1 MLEKKKENEIGLI
14 DVDDLVDRSPKLYLV
29 SSVNK
34 AGMKVGMPEPLG
46 GGGQHFKSDWELL
59 RVWWHLALV

>member
-34 AGMKVGMPEPLG
+34 AGMKVGMPEPFG
-46 GGGQHFKSDWELL
+46 GGGVSISNQIESF
-59 RVWWHLALV
+59 